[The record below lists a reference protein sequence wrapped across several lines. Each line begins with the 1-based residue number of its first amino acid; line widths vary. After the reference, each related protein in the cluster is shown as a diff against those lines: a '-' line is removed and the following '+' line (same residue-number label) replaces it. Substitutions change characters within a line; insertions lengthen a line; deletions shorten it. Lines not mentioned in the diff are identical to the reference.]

1 MQSAHPSFYLC
12 IELLPAR
19 APILSTGV
27 AIEQRTHSLRKE
39 LLSVLFVSRGP
50 CLCMSFSV
58 CAETPSIIPFVL
70 IGSYITTGTGA
81 PIRTK
86 RSFCKE
92 GHPVGALH
100 YCIGVSRVCAKE
112 PSIYAKVLTI

>member
-1 MQSAHPSFYLC
+1 MCVEGLLLVQLVEKDSSLC
-12 IELLPAR
+12 R
-19 APILSTGV
+19 APIHRFICALGYYLLQLLSTG
-27 AIEQRTHSLRKE
+27 AATEQRTPSLRKE
-39 LLSVLFVSRGP
+39 LLSVLFVPRGP

-86 RSFCKE
+86 
-92 GHPVGALH
+92 
-100 YCIGVSRVCAKE
+100 
-112 PSIYAKVLTI
+112 KVLL